1 MLKLWVTY
9 LSTYLAISDYDLA
22 MKMSV
27 GSAERNLRFRHF
39 LALKNAPDRNDLVQ
53 EKYLEM
59 VKTISD
65 ALVDAGIERSPL
77 PRHPKVSLGMTRS
90 GARGVL
96 RTVLELA
103 YAQGMSDGL
112 TDGWG
117 LHKFGLKVESDPR
130 CKYIIRYVKTHPK
143 KDCTDEKVCRHLDAQ
158 IDRLADLDERKKPT
172 PLKSWHQVS
181 WEQALKDKTETGE
194 KNRVCDSVMSY
205 IHRYRRMARGEDYG
219 LLEAWKE
226 LTVDGKGRR
235 K

>member
-1 MLKLWVTY
+1 MR
-9 LSTYLAISDYDLA
+9 
-22 MKMSV
+22 V
-27 GSAERNLRFRHF
+27 GSAEQNLRFRQF
-39 LALKNAPDRNDLVQ
+39 LALKNAPGRNDLAQ

-65 ALVDAGIERSPL
+65 AIVDAGIERP
-77 PRHPKVSLGMTRS
+77 PRLKHPRVSLGMTRS

-117 LHKFGLKVESDPR
+117 LHKFGLELESDPR
-130 CKYIIRYVKTHPK
+130 HKYIVRYVRTHPE
-143 KDCTDEKVCRHLDAQ
+143 KDCTDEKICRHLDAQ
-158 IDRLADLDERKKPT
+158 VDRLANMDEHRKPT
-172 PLKSWHQVS
+172 PLKSWNDHVS

-205 IHRYRRMARGEDYG
+205 LHRYRKMARGEDYG

-226 LTVDGKGRR
+226 LAAGTKGRR
-235 K
+235 TEGNKRQR